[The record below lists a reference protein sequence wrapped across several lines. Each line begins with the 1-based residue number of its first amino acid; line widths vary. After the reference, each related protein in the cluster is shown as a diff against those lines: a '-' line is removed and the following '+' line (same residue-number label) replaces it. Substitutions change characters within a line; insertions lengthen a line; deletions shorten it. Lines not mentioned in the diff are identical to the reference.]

1 MGYFFKRLEKY
12 TEVRQT
18 AAMADII
25 GKIMVEVISI
35 LGIVTKEVREGRMS
49 TCFGTDICSK
59 LMFLA
64 AEKYLK
70 KLVGRKDIEDAL
82 ERLNEFTQ
90 EEARMAAAEVLVI
103 TRGIDDKVN
112 DMDDKVE
119 GVDSKVQ
126 GVDRKVQR
134 VDEKVRGV
142 DDKVQGVDDKVNTI
156 GHKLDTVKG
165 AVIQGES
172 CLCQST
178 CHRIRPKPLI
188 RLGAEVT
195 KVTRL
200 AIQEVA
206 HQIQNLNRS

>member
-12 TEVRQT
+12 IEVRPT
-18 AAMADII
+18 AAMMDII
-25 GKIMVEVISI
+25 RKIIVEVISI
-35 LGIVTKEVREGRMS
+35 LGIVTKEVRQGRMS
-49 TCFGTDICSK
+49 TCFKTDICSK

-82 ERLNEFTQ
+82 ERLDKLTQ
-90 EEARMAAAEVLVI
+90 EEARMAAAEALVI
-103 TRGIDDKVN
+103 TRGI
-112 DMDDKVE
+112 
-119 GVDSKVQ
+119 
-126 GVDRKVQR
+126 
-134 VDEKVRGV
+134 

-178 CHRIRPKPLI
+178 RPRIRPQPLI
-188 RLGAEVT
+188 RLGAEAT

-200 AIQEVA
+200 AIQEVV
-206 HQIQNLNRS
+206 HEVQNLNRS

>member
-12 TEVRQT
+12 IEVRPT
-18 AAMADII
+18 AAMMDII
-25 GKIMVEVISI
+25 RNIMVEVISI
-35 LGIVTKEVREGRMS
+35 LGIVTKEVRQGRMS

-82 ERLNEFTQ
+82 ERLDKLTQ
-90 EEARMAAAEVLVI
+90 EEARMAAAEALVI
-103 TRGIDDKVN
+103 TRGI
-112 DMDDKVE
+112 
-119 GVDSKVQ
+119 
-126 GVDRKVQR
+126 
-134 VDEKVRGV
+134 
-142 DDKVQGVDDKVNTI
+142 DDKVNTI

-178 CHRIRPKPLI
+178 RPRIRPQPLI
-188 RLGAEVT
+188 RLGAEAT

-200 AIQEVA
+200 AIQEVV
-206 HQIQNLNRS
+206 HEVQNLNRS